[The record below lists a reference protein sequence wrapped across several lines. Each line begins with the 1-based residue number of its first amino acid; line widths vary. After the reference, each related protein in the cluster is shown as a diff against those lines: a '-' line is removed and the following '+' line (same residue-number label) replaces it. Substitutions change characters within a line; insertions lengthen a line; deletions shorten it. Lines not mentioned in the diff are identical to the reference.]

1 MTIGE
6 RLKIVRKSNNLNQ
19 NDFSKK
25 LGISQ
30 THVSKIENNVENP
43 SNTLLRLIALEFNVP
58 IEWLEKGEGN
68 TDIIQCFD
76 YYEQNNP
83 GAASQEG
90 QYITVKEAADLL
102 TVSERAVQLSVDSG
116 KYATTYTP
124 GKGRGGRQLRIALD
138 SLPRAAQVKYYE
150 QKGYKIPR
158 EIGEPENLEEYTVA
172 QIQEAMRKGAA
183 VRCYW
188 RSGLSVKKFLEKY
201 NEENGGNITE
211 DQLRSWEKKFKQS
224 GHSTESLIDKRGG
237 NRKADSI
244 PPEAWDFFLS
254 CILTPQNRSVQ
265 LCYDITK
272 EQFPDMT
279 LPSVRTFQRRF
290 KDVPELLKMKAAGRK
305 DAYMVCHDSLERNYT
320 TEHSNSVWVLD
331 HHLSDVLV
339 RTERGNITRLWLTA
353 AMDAHSRKVMSI
365 VARDQ
370 PPNAIAIKK
379 GLRIAMM
386 EYGVP
391 ETLLTDN
398 GKDYKSKS
406 FDNMIEGL
414 KNENIK
420 VETIRAIPYHGQSKM
435 IERFFG
441 TLEERFGKRWY
452 SYAGSNAK
460 DRPDY
465 LKKTNKELEKDPNI
479 PTMDEFIQRL
489 EGYIVQYNETVHT
502 GNGMNGRTPNEAYQQ
517 GMQEVRTIDPYKL
530 TMVCGEITTAVVG
543 KNGVQ
548 LMNRHYQNKE
558 GKLAM
563 LFGKRVTLRYIPEN
577 IDVLF
582 VYDENDC
589 FYCKCTAKTLTPYRT
604 ATMDDYRESQRLKKA
619 VNKALNEQMPKGRKM
634 SIIESV
640 AALQY
645 KEKYGIP
652 PLDVD
657 VKLGSSNE
665 AAEQP
670 EEQEN
675 ITEDYSFDPFGD
687 NAVNQ

>member
-1 MTIGE
+1 MT
-6 RLKIVRKSNNLNQ
+6 
-19 NDFSKK
+19 D
-25 LGISQ
+25 
-30 THVSKIENNVENP
+30 
-43 SNTLLRLIALEFNVP
+43 
-58 IEWLEKGEGN
+58 
-68 TDIIQCFD
+68 
-76 YYEQNNP
+76 
-83 GAASQEG
+83 

-102 TVSERAVQLSVDSG
+102 NIKQQTLDEAIRKG
-116 KYATTYTP
+116 KYTITYVP
-124 GKGRGGRQLRIALD
+124 GKGRGGRQLRIALE

-158 EIGEPENLEEYTVA
+158 EIGDPENLEEYTVA

-211 DQLRSWEKKFKQS
+211 DQLRSWEKKFKES

-237 NRKADSI
+237 NRKPDSI
-244 PPEAWDFFLS
+244 PPEAWEFFLS

-290 KDVPELLKMKAAGRK
+290 KDVPELLKLKAAGRK

-339 RTERGNITRLWLTA
+339 RTARGNITRLWLTA

-460 DRPDY
+460 DRPDC

-502 GNGMNGRTPNEAYQQ
+502 GNGMNGRTPNEAYQE
-517 GMQEVRTIDPYKL
+517 GLQEVRTIDPYKL
-530 TMVCGEITTAVVG
+530 TMVCGEVTTAVVG

-563 LFGKRVTLRYIPEN
+563 LFGKKVTLRYIPEN
-577 IDVLF
+577 IDVVF

-619 VNKALNEQMPKGRKM
+619 VNKALNEQMPKDRKM

-665 AAEQP
+665 AADQP

>member
-1 MTIGE
+1 MT
-6 RLKIVRKSNNLNQ
+6 
-19 NDFSKK
+19 D
-25 LGISQ
+25 
-30 THVSKIENNVENP
+30 
-43 SNTLLRLIALEFNVP
+43 
-58 IEWLEKGEGN
+58 
-68 TDIIQCFD
+68 
-76 YYEQNNP
+76 
-83 GAASQEG
+83 

-102 TVSERAVQLSVDSG
+102 NISQQAVKKSIQCG
-116 KYATTYTP
+116 KYTTTYAP

-150 QKGYKIPR
+150 QKGLKFPR
-158 EIGEPENLEEYTVA
+158 EIGEPEELEEYTVA

-244 PPEAWDFFLS
+244 PPEAWDYFLS

-305 DAYMVCHDSLERNYT
+305 VMLDASSIYLKRDYT

-339 RTERGNITRLWLTA
+339 KNKRGNIVRLWLTA
-353 AMDAHSRKVMSI
+353 ALDAHSRKIMSI

-370 PPNAIAIKK
+370 PPNAEAIKK

-406 FDNMIEGL
+406 FDNMIAGLDKEG
-414 KNENIK
+414 IK
-420 VETIRAIPYHGQSKM
+420 VDTIKAIPYHGQSKM

-441 TLEERFGKRWY
+441 TLEDRFGKRWY

-460 DRPDY
+460 DRPDC
-465 LKKTNKELEKDPNI
+465 LKKTNKELEKDSNI

-502 GNGMNGRTPNEAYQQ
+502 GNGMDGRTPNEAYQE
-517 GMQEVRTIDPYKL
+517 GLKEVRTIDPYKL
-530 TMVCGEITTAVVG
+530 TLICGEVTTAVVG
-543 KNGVQ
+543 KHGVRVMKRDY
-548 LMNRHYQNKE
+548 MNRD
-558 GKLAM
+558 GGLAT
-563 LFGKRVTLRYIPEN
+563 LFGKRVTIRFIPEN
-577 IDVLF
+577 IDVVF
-582 VYDENDC
+582 VYDEDDRFC
-589 FYCKCTAKTLTPYRT
+589 CKATAVHLTPFRT
-604 ATMDDYRESQRLKKA
+604 TTMDDYRESRRTQKA
-619 VNKALNEQMPKGRKM
+619 YNKIIKEYMPKAAHLTLHDT
-634 SIIESV
+634 V

-645 KEKYGIP
+645 EEKYGIP

-657 VKLGSSNE
+657 VKLGTNSGIE

-670 EEQEN
+670 EEQGN
-675 ITEDYSFDPFGD
+675 TTEDYSFDPFGD

>member
-1 MTIGE
+1 MTE
-6 RLKIVRKSNNLNQ
+6 
-19 NDFSKK
+19 
-25 LGISQ
+25 
-30 THVSKIENNVENP
+30 
-43 SNTLLRLIALEFNVP
+43 
-58 IEWLEKGEGN
+58 
-68 TDIIQCFD
+68 
-76 YYEQNNP
+76 
-83 GAASQEG
+83 

-102 TVSERAVQLSVDSG
+102 MVSERAIRISVERG
-116 KYATTYTP
+116 EARYQHTYTP

-138 SLPRAAQVKYYE
+138 SLPRAAQVRYYE
-150 QKGYKIPR
+150 HEGLKIP
-158 EIGEPENLEEYTVA
+158 GELDGLEALDEYTVP
-172 QIQEAMRKGAA
+172 QIIEANKKRSA
-183 VRCYW
+183 VCCYW
-188 RSGLSVKKFLEKY
+188 RSGLSAKKFLAKY
-201 NEENGGNITE
+201 NKENGGEITE
-211 DQLRSWEKKFKQS
+211 IQLWDWEKKYKRS
-224 GHSTESLIDKRGG
+224 GHDIESLIDKRGG
-237 NRKADSI
+237 HNRGSDSI

-290 KDVPELLKMKAAGRK
+290 KDLPELAKQQAAGRK
-305 DAYMVCHDSLERNYT
+305 VILDASSIYLKRDYS

-331 HHLSDVLV
+331 HHLSDVFV
-339 RTERGNITRLWLTA
+339 KNKRGKIVRLWLTA
-353 AMDAHSRKVMSI
+353 ALDAHSRKVMSI

-370 PPNAIAIKK
+370 PPNAEAIKK

-386 EYGVP
+386 EFGVP

-406 FDNMIEGL
+406 FDNMIAWLDKEG
-414 KNENIK
+414 IK
-420 VETIRAIPYHGQSKM
+420 VDTIKAIPYHGQSKM

-441 TLEERFGKRWY
+441 TLEERFGRRWY
-452 SYAGSNAK
+452 TYAGSNAK

-502 GNGMNGRTPNEAYQQ
+502 GNGMDGRTPNEAYQE
-517 GMQEVRTIDPYKL
+517 GLKEVRTIDPYKL
-530 TMVCGEITTAVVG
+530 TLICGEVTTAVVG
-543 KNGVQ
+543 KHGVRVMKRDY
-548 LMNRHYQNKE
+548 MNRD
-558 GKLAM
+558 GGLAT
-563 LFGKRVTLRYIPEN
+563 LFGKKVTIRFIPEN
-577 IDVLF
+577 IDVVF
-582 VYDENDC
+582 VYDEDDRFC
-589 FYCKCTAKTLTPYRT
+589 CKATAVHLTPFRT
-604 ATMDDYRESQRLKKA
+604 TTMDDYRECRRTQKAYNKIIKEYLPKA
-619 VNKALNEQMPKGRKM
+619 VHLSLHET
-634 SIIESV
+634 V

-645 KEKYGIP
+645 EEKYGVP
-652 PLDVD
+652 PLDVN
-657 VKLGSSNE
+657 VELGTKSSIE